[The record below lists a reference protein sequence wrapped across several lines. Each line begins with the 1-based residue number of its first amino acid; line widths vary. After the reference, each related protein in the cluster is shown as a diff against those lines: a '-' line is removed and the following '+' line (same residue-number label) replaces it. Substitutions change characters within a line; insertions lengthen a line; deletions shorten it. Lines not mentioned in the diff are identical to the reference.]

1 MPDTTPQSLFDHW
14 ATVRRRLRA
23 AHHLAVFLDFDGSL
37 VPLRARPEQVW
48 LDDSGQRLLQRLA
61 RHPRVTLVL
70 ISGRRRADLR
80 KRVNVP
86 GARYLGLHGFERRD
100 GHSARPGTRQLMR
113 VARRMLAER
122 LRGLPGIWIED
133 KGPVFVAHYR
143 GASVS
148 TARRARQIV
157 RETLDWLEPDLRVL
171 AGRKVWEVM
180 PQELRGKGVAVCR
193 LLEELPRPTL
203 SIFIGDDVSD
213 ERAFA
218 ALRGE
223 LTVRVGRPRRTRA
236 HFQLRNPVEVRSF
249 LEKLELEMTARIPV
263 RRDNSRPRKGHQKRR
278 RVSGSVER
286 RSESRL
292 RGA

>member
-1 MPDTTPQSLFDHW
+1 MRDNIPQPLFDQW
-14 ATVRRRLRA
+14 AVVRRRLRA
-23 AHHLAVFLDFDGSL
+23 ARHLAVFLDFDGSL
-37 VPLRARPEQVW
+37 VPLRAHPEQVW
-48 LDDSGQRLLQRLA
+48 LDDSGQRLLRRLA

-80 KRVNVP
+80 RRVNVP
-86 GARYLGLHGFERRD
+86 AARYLGLHGWERGD
-100 GHSARPGTRQLMR
+100 GASTRPGTRKLMR

-122 LRGLPGIWIED
+122 LHSLPSIWIED
-133 KGPVFVAHYR
+133 KGPAFGVHYR

-148 TARRARQIV
+148 AARRTRQIV
-157 RETLDWLEPDLRVL
+157 RETLEWLEPDLRVL
-171 AGRKVWEVM
+171 AGRKVWEVL

-223 LTVRVGRPRRTRA
+223 LTVRVGGPRRTRA
-236 HFQLRNPVEVRSF
+236 HFRLRNPVEVRSF

-263 RRDNSRPRKGHQKRR
+263 HRDNSRRRKGRQKRG
-278 RVSGSVER
+278 RVSRPVER
-286 RSESRL
+286 RSESRF

>member
-1 MPDTTPQSLFDHW
+1 MRDITPQSLFDHW

-23 AHHLAVFLDFDGSL
+23 ARHLALFLDFDGSL

-80 KRVNVP
+80 RRVNVP
-86 GARYLGLHGFERRD
+86 GARYLGLHGWEHRD
-100 GHSARPGTRQLMR
+100 GHSAQPGTQRLMR

-122 LRGLPGIWIED
+122 LRGLPGIWIEG

-143 GASVS
+143 GATVA
-148 TARRARQIV
+148 TTRRARQIV
-157 RETLDWLEPDLRVL
+157 RETLEWLEPDLRVL

-180 PQELRGKGVAVCR
+180 PQELRGKGVAVIR

-236 HFQLRNPVEVRSF
+236 HFRLRNPVEVRTF
-249 LEKLELEMTARIPV
+249 LEKLELEIASRTSAP
-263 RRDNSRPRKGHQKRR
+263 RDNGRRRQGHQKKKRAP
-278 RVSGSVER
+278 GSVKRGLEP
-286 RSESRL
+286 RL

>member
-14 ATVRRRLRA
+14 PTVRRRLHA
-23 AHHLAVFLDFDGSL
+23 APHVAVFLDFDGSL
-37 VPLRARPEQVW
+37 VPLRARPDQVW

-86 GARYLGLHGFERRD
+86 GARYLGLHGFEHRD
-100 GHSARPGTRQLMR
+100 GHSARPGTRRLMH

-143 GASVS
+143 GATVA
-148 TARRARQIV
+148 TTRRARQIV

-180 PQELRGKGVAVCR
+180 PQELRGKGVAVIR

-236 HFQLRNPVEVRSF
+236 HFRLRNPIEVRSF
-249 LEKLELEMTARIPV
+249 LEKLELEMAAR
-263 RRDNSRPRKGHQKRR
+263 RSAARDNSRRRNGHHKKKRIP
-278 RVSGSVER
+278 GSVEG

-292 RGA
+292 QGA

>member
-1 MPDTTPQSLFDHW
+1 
-14 ATVRRRLRA
+14 
-23 AHHLAVFLDFDGSL
+23 
-37 VPLRARPEQVW
+37 VW

-80 KRVNVP
+80 RRVNVP
-86 GARYLGLHGFERRD
+86 GARYLGLHGWELGD
-100 GHSARPGTRQLMR
+100 GHSARPGTQRLMR
-113 VARRMLAER
+113 MARRMLAER

-143 GASVS
+143 GA
-148 TARRARQIV
+148 TLATTRRARQIV
-157 RETLDWLEPDLRVL
+157 RETLEWLEPDLRVL
-171 AGRKVWEVM
+171 AGRKVWEVL

-236 HFQLRNPVEVRSF
+236 HFRLRNPIEVRTF
-249 LEKLELEMTARIPV
+249 LEKLELEMAARTAAA
-263 RRDNSRPRKGHQKRR
+263 RDNGHRRKGHHKKKRAR
-278 RVSGSVER
+278 GSVER
-286 RSESRL
+286 VRESRL
-292 RGA
+292 KGA

>member
-1 MPDTTPQSLFDHW
+1 MRDTTPQSLFDHW

-23 AHHLAVFLDFDGSL
+23 ARHLAVFLDFDGSL
-37 VPLRARPEQVW
+37 VPLRARPEEVW

-80 KRVNVP
+80 RRVNVP
-86 GARYLGLHGFERRD
+86 GARYLGLHGWEHGD
-100 GHSARPGTRQLMR
+100 GASARPGTRRLMR
-113 VARRMLAER
+113 LARRMLAER

-133 KGPVFVAHYR
+133 KGPVFVVHYR

-148 TARRARQIV
+148 TARRARPIV
-157 RETLDWLEPDLRVL
+157 RETLEWLQPDLRVL
-171 AGRKVWEVM
+171 AGRKVWEVL
-180 PQELRGKGVAVCR
+180 PRELGGKGVAVCR

-236 HFQLRNPVEVRSF
+236 HFRLRNPIEVRSF
-249 LEKLELEMTARIPV
+249 LEKLEMEMTARIPV
-263 RRDNSRPRKGHQKRR
+263 GRGNSRRQEHQNKKRAPD
-278 RVSGSVER
+278 SVER
-286 RSESRL
+286 RNEPRL